1 MRGDSG
7 ATEGYV
13 LPAPLVTPV
22 VTVKQYEHPFK
33 LKSRHNTDLQNDEML
48 LYMNKINTTKNGGV
62 LTFYR
67 RVNTACSTF
76 DTRRVT
82 LVTNLVVSLQ

>member
-1 MRGDSG
+1 MRGDSD

-13 LPAPLVTPV
+13 VPAPLVTPV
-22 VTVKQYEHPFK
+22 VIAKQYEHPFK
-33 LKSRHNTDLQNDEML
+33 HNTDLQNDDML
-48 LYMNKINTTKNGGV
+48 LYMNKINTTKNRGV
-62 LTFYR
+62 LTYYR
-67 RVNTACSTF
+67 SVNTSCSTF

>member
-13 LPAPLVTPV
+13 VPAPLVTPV
-22 VTVKQYEHPFK
+22 VTVKQYEDHLK
-33 LKSRHNTDLQNDEML
+33 LKSRYTTDLQNDDML

-67 RVNTACSTF
+67 RVNISCSTI